1 MIQYLPMGG
10 FKLLTKDEISSLDR
24 SEYHENSK
32 EGLILEVELEYPQEL
47 HDLHN
52 EYPLAP
58 DKLLVTREMLSPYC
72 RELKSK
78 FKLSHNKCHKLIPNL
93 RKKEKY
99 ILRYRNL
106 QVYTVT
112 GFGLK
117 VKNVHR
123 ALRFHQSPW
132 LKQYID

>member
-1 MIQYLPMGG
+1 MELQYP
-10 FKLLTKDEISSLDR
+10 R
-24 SEYHENSK
+24 
-32 EGLILEVELEYPQEL
+32 EL

-72 RELKSK
+72 RELKNK

-93 RKKEKY
+93 RKKEIQLKK
-99 ILRYRNL
+99 R
-106 QVYTVT
+106 VYTVT